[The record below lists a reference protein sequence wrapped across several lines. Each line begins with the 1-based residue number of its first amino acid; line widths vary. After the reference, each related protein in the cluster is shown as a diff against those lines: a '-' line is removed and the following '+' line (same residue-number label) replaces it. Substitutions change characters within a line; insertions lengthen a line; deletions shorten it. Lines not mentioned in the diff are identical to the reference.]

1 MIISLKLKFRTQYRK
16 YLNCSNPSLKLT
28 VLTGFSCKLLQLN
41 NCAGF
46 GIGTTLSTLWEAF
59 SSGLGLNF
67 FGSCFIKIRLESFR
81 LCRTFFYIT
90 NLNLILMLECHSIA
104 NLNLATFNQSMF
116 GCKFILKL
124 CIKCMIIR
132 PIVIFLFNLSY
143 FGFFDDPIW
152 SLVKVHLF
160 LFLF

>member
-1 MIISLKLKFRTQYRK
+1 M
-16 YLNCSNPSLKLT
+16 
-28 VLTGFSCKLLQLN
+28 TGFSCKLLQLN

-46 GIGTTLSTLWEAF
+46 NIGTTLSTLWEAF
-59 SSGLGLNF
+59 SSGLRLNF

-116 GCKFILKL
+116 GCKFVLKL

-132 PIVIFLFNLSY
+132 PIVTFLSNLTYVVILDFLTTQYRVCQGSPLSIFILKYLTNRLCFC
-143 FGFFDDPIW
+143 P
-152 SLVKVHLF
+152 SLG
-160 LFLF
+160 